1 MSLRSEEDRCSK
13 MREEL
18 LTLREDLNKAYLA
31 KDMLEQQKLETD
43 GLISHIEKGKG
54 ILHVLTN
61 IYIYIFNKL
70 LYQCYMNNSG
80 DLELELERILLEKS
94 DVQEI
99 LIKLEAM
106 CSNHEQDKQKLQ
118 EELKKVIQVEYY
130 LSSNV
135 YFNSL
140 IIIII
145 VVDDRREK

>member
-1 MSLRSEEDRCSK
+1 
-13 MREEL
+13 
-18 LTLREDLNKAYLA
+18 
-31 KDMLEQQKLETD
+31 
-43 GLISHIEKGKG
+43 
-54 ILHVLTN
+54 
-61 IYIYIFNKL
+61 
-70 LYQCYMNNSG
+70 MNNSG

-130 LSSNV
+130 LSSNI